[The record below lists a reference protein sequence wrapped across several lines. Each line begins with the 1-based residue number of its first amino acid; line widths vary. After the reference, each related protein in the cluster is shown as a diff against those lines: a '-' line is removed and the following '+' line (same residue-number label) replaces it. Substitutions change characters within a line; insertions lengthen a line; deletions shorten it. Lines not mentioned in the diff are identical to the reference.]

1 MRMFLVAAAALFAVA
16 VINAEN
22 HTAQNKKQPEIAFQI
37 ADFGPDSIDFGTID
51 AWQVVCEPIPRSSE
65 DISRPTPCYMRYVDQ
80 IRSDFPR
87 YMLAARIYTNEQGMT
102 VDFGLTGHLRFAG
115 RGLRLV
121 KDGFVIWKNDSE
133 TCLSENR
140 CLFTGPAA
148 ATLVNAFS
156 DKNARSIRLT
166 VDIDD
171 SSGEPGVREWQ
182 MEPFAAQ
189 YDNFLAAL

>member
-1 MRMFLVAAAALFAVA
+1 M
-16 VINAEN
+16 
-22 HTAQNKKQPEIAFQI
+22 T
-37 ADFGPDSIDFGTID
+37 DFGPDSIDLGTVD

-65 DISRPTPCYMRYVDQ
+65 DISRPTPCDMRYVDQ
-80 IRSDFPR
+80 IGLDFPR
-87 YMLAARIYTNEQGMT
+87 HMLAARIYANEQGTT
-102 VDFGLTGHLRFAG
+102 VDFSLTGHLRFAG

-148 ATLVNAFS
+148 VALVNAFS
-156 DKNARSIRLT
+156 DKNARSLKLT

-171 SSGEPGVREWQ
+171 SSGKPGVREWR
-182 MEPFAAQ
+182 MEQFAAQ